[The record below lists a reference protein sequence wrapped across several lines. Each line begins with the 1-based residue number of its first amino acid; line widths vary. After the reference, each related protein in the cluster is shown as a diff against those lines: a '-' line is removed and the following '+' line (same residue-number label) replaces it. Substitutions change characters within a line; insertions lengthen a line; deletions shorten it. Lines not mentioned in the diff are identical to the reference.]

1 MTKKIFLSVFIGVFA
16 VFATACG
23 NNQIEKEIVT
33 IDAKAPYKS
42 FYGKS
47 VFLGDSL
54 LIGLSDLLEETN
66 VIANAGATALFA
78 IQEVDNIVNQNPEHV
93 YIMLGSDDLLFPVD
107 NPQKES
113 LDNYAVLI
121 EKIKTQLPNVK
132 IHVLSVPFVTKE
144 AIKAEPRYK
153 NISDYNKGLEKMA
166 VTEKINYID
175 LSSIFEKNQDLY
187 KEDGIHF
194 KADFYPIYLNYIK
207 KQIESSENN
216 GG

>member
-1 MTKKIFLSVFIGVFA
+1 MKKKIILSVFIGILA
-16 VFATACG
+16 VFSTACG
-23 NNQIEKEIVT
+23 NNQIEKEIVVA
-33 IDAKAPYKS
+33 DAKNPYKS
-42 FYGKS
+42 FYDKS

-54 LIGLSDLLEETN
+54 LIGLSDVLEDSN

-78 IQEVDNIVNQNPEHV
+78 INEVDNIVNQNPEHI

-113 LDNYAVLI
+113 LKNYAILI
-121 EKIKTQLPNVK
+121 KKIKGSLPNVK

-144 AIKAEPRYK
+144 AIKAESRYK
-153 NISDYNKGLEKMA
+153 NIPDYNKGLEKMA
-166 VTEKINYID
+166 VAEEIDYID

-194 KADFYPIYLNYIK
+194 KSDFFPIYLNHIRKHIK
-207 KQIESSENN
+207 SLNN
-216 GG
+216 EG